1 MRRTK
6 RRLCAG
12 AIAAM
17 LLLTSSVASVSA
29 HPGRTDAN
37 GGHTCRTNCEKWGL
51 EYGEYH
57 YHNGGG
63 SSKSKSNSSKSK
75 SKTTTKSTTTT
86 KSKSTTKSKNT
97 TPSKSKP
104 AAPAYAKSGLVVY
117 VNGTKLSFDSDPLIY
132 ENTNLLPLREIAEAM
147 GASVTWDKQGGTITV
162 EKEDRK
168 MILKLGSKT
177 VYYNGKAGTAS
188 TAPKVIQGTTYV
200 PAQVFARGLGGSV
213 AFDSSTNTLDIT
225 YE

>member
-6 RRLCAG
+6 RRLCVG

-29 HPGRTDAN
+29 HPGRTDSN

-97 TPSKSKP
+97 TPSKSKA

-147 GASVTWDKQGGTITV
+147 GASVIWDKQGGTITAT
-162 EKEDRK
+162 KEDRK
-168 MILKLGSKT
+168 MTLKLGSKT
-177 VYYNGKAGTAS
+177 VYYNGKAETAS
-188 TAPKVIQGTTYV
+188 AAPKVIQGTTYV
-200 PAQVFARGLGGSV
+200 PAQVFARGLGASV
-213 AFDSSTNTLDIT
+213 AFDPSTNTLDIT